1 MLTVQIMDLRY
12 GMERMSISQL
22 QSEIQTNHLFGGI
35 CTSKTAQQLDLRFK
49 MKTIIRNCGTK
60 KFHEVHQQQY

>member
-1 MLTVQIMDLRY
+1 MDLRY
-12 GMERMSISQL
+12 GMERMSTTTIRDSNKP
-22 QSEIQTNHLFGGI
+22 SIWGM